1 MLPLPQSLC
10 LFSAI
15 CQRNLEVNL
24 LLLKSGLGAEIL
36 SHSASIYLGTYKS
49 EENQLLLKVYQVK
62 GPTEHYY
69 SKFKNDNW
77 AMDGYVRQTTFFN
90 IFYTSDKFLHI
101 SLLIINLA
109 ITILM

>member
-1 MLPLPQSLC
+1 MSVCLLFASLQCNLYLTLC

-15 CQRNLEVNL
+15 CQHSLQVNL
-24 LLLKSGLGAEIL
+24 LWLISGLGTENIV
-36 SHSASIYLGTYKS
+36 SIYLGTYKS

-77 AMDGYVRQTTFFN
+77 AMDGYVRQTILFFFIN
-90 IFYTSDKFLHI
+90 IKTMQSPHCVYF
-101 SLLIINLA
+101 
-109 ITILM
+109 